1 MDVSGASLEE
11 FERLYRERRGVFL
24 GVAAAITDDD
34 GLAADALHDGFVAAV
49 RARGS
54 FRGEGSLDGWVWRLV
69 VNAAR
74 RLAAERPAPAA
85 PPEAAVAARNG
96 SRSPDEQDAT
106 IRSVVAALP
115 ERQRLV
121 VFLRYYADLDYNAI
135 AEALDVQPG
144 TVAATLNAARGA
156 IRRQL
161 EEGSLER
168 H

>member
-1 MDVSGASLEE
+1 LGVNGASLEE
-11 FERLYRERRGVFL
+11 LERLYLRRREVFL
-24 GVAAAITDDD
+24 GVATAITHDDS
-34 GLAADALHDGFVAAV
+34 LAADALHDGFVAAV
-49 RARGS
+49 RSRRS

-74 RLAAERPAPAA
+74 RLAAERPGPAA

-96 SRSPDEQDAT
+96 SPDEPDGT

-168 H
+168 P